1 MDRIKLSRIIKD
13 LREKNTDTQDIEV
26 KEAVEKLPSSI
37 VETLSAFSN
46 GSGGIIVLGVSEKAN
61 FTPASGFDAKRT
73 ADALAQA
80 CSDKLTPPV
89 RASIEILDFEQ
100 AKVVVATVEEMPPR
114 DKPCYVTDRGTYKG
128 SYIRAFDGDRKLSAY
143 EINRLIEDKSQPR
156 FDSEIV
162 SEASVEDLDKDLLFA
177 VIARQKKLHP
187 RVFGNESNAEIMT
200 SLRIVASEDGKL
212 KPTLAGLLALG
223 TYPQKYFP
231 RLTVTFTAYAGDD
244 KSKEGSV
251 KFLDNE
257 KMVGSI
263 PVIIADTVAAVRRN
277 MRVGGVM
284 EGILRKDISD
294 YPELAIREAVCNAL
308 MHRDYSPLA
317 RGTQVQVNLYTDRL
331 EFLSPG
337 GLYGTV
343 TTETIGEAGY
353 SSTRNEYL
361 ADILE
366 STPFEG
372 GFVAENRGTGY
383 KLMRQEL
390 AAIGAPVPIVKDT
403 ISMFTLTFKK
413 RPEAVL
419 QESSFDG
426 VLNYISLN
434 SPCSS
439 SDIAAALKIPRS
451 TLNYRLKKL
460 INEGFVDRIG
470 AERSR
475 NQRYEIA
482 THLR

>member
-1 MDRIKLSRIIKD
+1 MEKAKLSCIIKD
-13 LREKNTDTQDIEV
+13 LREKKTDTQDIEV
-26 KEAVEKLPSSI
+26 KESVEKLPSSI

-46 GSGGIIVLGVSEKAN
+46 GSGGIIILGVSEKAN
-61 FTPASGFDAKRT
+61 FVPASGFDAKRT

-100 AKVVVATVEEMPPR
+100 AKVVVGCVEEMAPR
-114 DKPCYVTDRGTYKG
+114 DKPCYVTERGTYKG

-143 EINRLIEDKSQPR
+143 EIDRLLEDKSQPR

-162 SEASVEDLDKDLLFA
+162 SEASIEDLDKELLLA

-187 RVFGNESNAEIMT
+187 RVFGSESNDEIMT
-200 SLRIVASEDGKL
+200 DLRIAAYEEGKL

-231 RLTVTFTAYAGDD
+231 RLTVTFTAYAGVD

-257 KMVGSI
+257 KMAGSI
-263 PVIIADTVAAVRRN
+263 PAIIADTVSAIRRN
-277 MRVGGVM
+277 MRTGGIM
-284 EGILRKDISD
+284 EGILRKDVPD
-294 YPELAIREAVCNAL
+294 YPEAAIREAVCNAL
-308 MHRDYSPLA
+308 LHRDYSPLA
-317 RGTQVQVNLYTDRL
+317 RGTQVQVNLYADRL

-343 TTETIGEAGY
+343 TIETIGEAGY

-383 KLMRQEL
+383 KLMKQEL
-390 AAIGAPVPIVKDT
+390 AAIGAPEPAVKDT
-403 ISMFTLTFKK
+403 ISMFILTFKK
-413 RPEAVL
+413 RPELAL
-419 QESSFDG
+419 QEGSSDD
-426 VLNYISLN
+426 VLSYLLLH
-434 SPCSS
+434 SPCSA
-439 SDIAAALKIPRS
+439 SDIAAALNIPRS

-460 INEGFVDRIG
+460 INDGVVERIG

-475 NQRYEIA
+475 NQMYKICQ
-482 THLR
+482 